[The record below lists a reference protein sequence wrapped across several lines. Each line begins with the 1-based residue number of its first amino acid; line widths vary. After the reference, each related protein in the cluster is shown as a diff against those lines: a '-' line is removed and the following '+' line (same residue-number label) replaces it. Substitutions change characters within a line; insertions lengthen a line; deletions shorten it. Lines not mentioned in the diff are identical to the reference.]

1 MNDSRLIDYSKEY
14 KGAQMSDSQNL
25 LEGLEAEIERNKNLL
40 QEYKEIGPEG
50 TVGASLLHGL
60 ILKAERALKENDIPT
75 MLEVY
80 QELRET
86 E

>member
-1 MNDSRLIDYSKEY
+1 
-14 KGAQMSDSQNL
+14 MSESQNL
-25 LEGLEAEIERNKNLL
+25 LEGLEAEIERNKSLL
-40 QEYKEIGPEG
+40 QQYREIGPEG
-50 TVGASLLHGL
+50 TIGASLLHGL
-60 ILKAERALKENDIPT
+60 ISKAERALKENDIST